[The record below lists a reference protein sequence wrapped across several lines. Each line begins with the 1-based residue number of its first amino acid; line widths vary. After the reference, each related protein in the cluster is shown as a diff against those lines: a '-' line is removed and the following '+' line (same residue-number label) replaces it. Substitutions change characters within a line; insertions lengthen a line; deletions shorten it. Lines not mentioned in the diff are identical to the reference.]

1 MSALVAGHMFMA
13 GFSAMHSLYRIF
25 KPYRVGIYGPSMTGK
40 TTLDQ
45 YLTVPG
51 DIDPIPDAFRTTHAT
66 SYNVLGHAMPKASRK
81 QIRWKSEKK
90 TVATADIAGQSQFRN
105 MWIEDMF
112 GREVELVIY
121 MIDHRSL
128 SSLQFTLDAVA
139 GFNYLIDN
147 ITKKSITK
155 SISRHAKRKSKK
167 YVPKVFCLLIN
178 KMDVWWD
185 HNASNLLEHNLLR
198 EHPIA
203 MPYRDGLKRLRK
215 AGIRAEVLPV
225 SAQHGINVSKVFS
238 NLISDF

>member
-13 GFSAMHSLYRIF
+13 GFSAMHSLYRIL

-167 YVPKVFCLLIN
+167 YVPKVFCLLMN

>member
-13 GFSAMHSLYRIF
+13 GFSAVHSLYRIL

-51 DIDPIPDAFRTTHAT
+51 DIDPIPDAFRTTHAK
-66 SYNVLGHAMPKASRK
+66 SYDLLGHSMPKVSRK
-81 QIRWKSEKK
+81 QIRWQSEKK
-90 TVATADIAGQSQFRN
+90 TVSTTDIAGQSQFRN
-105 MWIEDMF
+105 MWVEDMF
-112 GREVELVIY
+112 GRNVELVIY

-128 SSLQFTLDAVA
+128 SSLQFTLDSVS

-147 ITKKSITK
+147 ITKKSVTK
-155 SISRHAKRKSKK
+155 QISRHAKRKSKK
-167 YVPKVFCLLIN
+167 YTPKVFCLMIN

-185 HNASNLLEHNLLR
+185 PLAIKLLEHNLLR

-203 MPYRDGLKRLRK
+203 LPYRDGLKRLRK
-215 AGIRAEVLPV
+215 AGIRAEVLAV
-225 SAQHGINVSKVFS
+225 SAQHGINVGKVFT
-238 NLISDF
+238 NLIADF